1 MSAKLD
7 DPKAAAKTPW
17 LILDKFLCNKK
28 IPIMPFAFANG
39 KLSSD
44 FQKKADVF
52 NSHFAS
58 QSTSI
63 KNTSK
68 YQTSFD
74 INEDGI
80 LLIIK
85 M

>member
-7 DPKAAAKTPW
+7 DPKAAAKTRW

-44 FQKKADVF
+44 F
-52 NSHFAS
+52 
-58 QSTSI
+58 
-63 KNTSK
+63 
-68 YQTSFD
+68 
-74 INEDGI
+74 
-80 LLIIK
+80 
-85 M
+85 